1 MTFGPDEASGA
12 RVTSLDDY
20 NKCLDLLQQEG
31 YNEIDTV
38 CAQYPSVFG
47 VVMWLAL
54 Y

>member
-38 CAQYPSVFG
+38 
-47 VVMWLAL
+47 
-54 Y
+54 